1 MLGFCLLRHT
11 VSTIFHLSWFLVAFL
26 RLLKFIYLL
35 PEGMDDASIIM
46 MASSICSLILD
57 LTSEEALLNHPD
69 FISGDVGNLSKLIRR
84 SFVMCG
90 QVITGLCFSCFVV
103 AWIDWL
109 LFHSLGLLI
118 SNFIIRSCAPS
129 PSPI

>member
-103 AWIDWL
+103 A
-109 LFHSLGLLI
+109 
-118 SNFIIRSCAPS
+118 
-129 PSPI
+129 